1 MIDDKLILAV
11 VPARGGSKGIKLKNL
26 EPILGMPMIS
36 YVGNCISSI
45 KEIDRAIASTDNDEI
60 AKVAKSAGLDVPFR
74 RPEEISSDYS
84 SDIDVLI
91 HALQEI
97 EKFDN
102 KKYDIILMLQP
113 TSPLRK
119 PEHII
124 STISMLLEG
133 NWDAVWTVSQS
144 DSKSHP
150 LKQLAINGENL
161 SLWDPS
167 GKNIVARQQLD
178 PVYHRNGVAYA
189 FTRECIL
196 KQKTILGKR
205 TGALALNGRFVS
217 IDTEWD
223 KQLVE
228 FILSKR
234 NNKKT

>member
-1 MIDDKLILAV
+1 MIDDKLILAI
-11 VPARGGSKGIKLKNL
+11 VPARGGSKGLKLKNL
-26 EPILGMPMIS
+26 QPILGIPMIS
-36 YVGNCISSI
+36 YAGNCISSI
-45 KEIDRAIASTDNDEI
+45 KEIDRAIVSTDNDEI

-74 RPEEISSDYS
+74 RPEEISDDYS

-91 HALQEI
+91 HAVQEI

-124 STISMLLEG
+124 SAISMLVEG

-144 DSKSHP
+144 DSKTHP
-150 LKQLAINGENL
+150 LKQLTINGENL

-167 GKNIVARQQLD
+167 GKDIVARQQLD
-178 PVYHRNGVAYA
+178 PIYHRNGVVYA

-205 TGALALNGRFVS
+205 TGALPLNGRFVS

-223 KQLVE
+223 IQLVE
-228 FILSKR
+228 FILSKI
-234 NNKKT
+234 NNKTT

>member
-102 KKYDIILMLQP
+102 KKYDIIQARCLSQFCMF
-113 TSPLRK
+113 SPLHQHLQRV
-119 PEHII
+119 PRF
-124 STISMLLEG
+124 G
-133 NWDAVWTVSQS
+133 
-144 DSKSHP
+144 
-150 LKQLAINGENL
+150 
-161 SLWDPS
+161 
-167 GKNIVARQQLD
+167 
-178 PVYHRNGVAYA
+178 HRP
-189 FTRECIL
+189 R
-196 KQKTILGKR
+196 
-205 TGALALNGRFVS
+205 
-217 IDTEWD
+217 
-223 KQLVE
+223 
-228 FILSKR
+228 
-234 NNKKT
+234 